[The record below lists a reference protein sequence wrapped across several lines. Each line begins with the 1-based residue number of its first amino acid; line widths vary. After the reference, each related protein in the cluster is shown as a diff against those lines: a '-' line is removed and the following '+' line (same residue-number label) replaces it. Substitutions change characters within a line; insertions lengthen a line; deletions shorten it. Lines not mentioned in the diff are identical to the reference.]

1 MSREQPPPPAAP
13 RAEEEEASASATGHG
28 AASQSASA
36 RGPSPAAGSPAR
48 IPDFF
53 IVGHQK
59 CGTTALY
66 EMLKRHP
73 QIFMPEVKEPRYFV
87 PELLRPGRA
96 LSTLDGYLGLFSGAR
111 AEQLV
116 GEASPQYIRS
126 RTAAREIAQMQPRA
140 RIVVVLREPASFLRS
155 FHMQMVQSD
164 IEPQRDFRK
173 ALELVEARRAGRKIP
188 RGCISVEPLLYFDH
202 VRYVEQLQ
210 RFHAVLPRE
219 RVLVLVYEDFRNDN
233 RDTVGEILSFLGADA
248 GIPIEPVET
257 RPLKA
262 VRSQALRRV
271 ADSARTARL
280 HPADASPLGKLIA
293 ALTPA
298 ALLDERFR
306 AKWRSVVYEKP
317 PPPDPELMRELRLRF
332 KPQVAAL
339 SDYLGRDF
347 VGRWGYDQL
356 D

>member
-1 MSREQPPPPAAP
+1 MSAEQPLASPPSESGEAA
-13 RAEEEEASASATGHG
+13 EGLASADP
-28 AASQSASA
+28 
-36 RGPSPAAGSPAR
+36 RDPSPAASRPAR
-48 IPDFF
+48 VPDFF

-87 PELLRPGRA
+87 PELLRPGRV
-96 LSTLDGYLGLFSGAR
+96 LSTLDGYLALFSAAR
-111 AEQLV
+111 PDQLV

-126 RTAAREIAQMQPRA
+126 RTAAREIAQLQPAA

-155 FHMQMVQSD
+155 FHMQMVQSK

-173 ALELVEARRAGRKIP
+173 ALELVEARRGGSKIP
-188 RGCISVEPLLYFDH
+188 RGCISPEPLLYFDH
-202 VRYVEQLQ
+202 VRYVEQLE
-210 RFHAVLPRE
+210 RFHAVVPRD
-219 RVLVLVYEDFRNDN
+219 RVLVLIYEDFRHDN
-233 RDTVGEILSFLGADA
+233 RETVAEILRFLGADDR
-248 GIPIEPVET
+248 IPIEPVET
-257 RPLKA
+257 KPLKA
-262 VRSQALRRV
+262 VRSQALRRL

-280 HPADASPLGKLIA
+280 HPADAKPLGKLVA

-306 AKWRSVVYEKP
+306 ARWRALVYKAP
-317 PPPDPELMRELRLRF
+317 PPPDQELMRELRARF
-332 KPQVAAL
+332 KPEVEAL
-339 SDYLGRDF
+339 SDYLGRDL
-347 VGRWGYDQL
+347 VGRWGYDAL